1 MAEMIVVED
10 RNQDDLSRKAGCY
23 LHVDTELW
31 LEEDRVHRGD
41 GPAVIAPDGAERWY
55 IHGKEVSRDVNA
67 FLFPKQMVDATR
79 PRHAAEDHRFSGPFS
94 EVTAD

>member
-23 LHVDTELW
+23 LYIDTELW
-31 LEEDRVHRGD
+31 LEDDQVHRGD

-67 FLFPKQMVDATR
+67 FFFRNKWSMQRGLDTPQKITVFQAHFLK
-79 PRHAAEDHRFSGPFS
+79 
-94 EVTAD
+94 

>member
-1 MAEMIVVED
+1 MTAMIVVED

-23 LHVDTELW
+23 LYVDTELW
-31 LEEDRVHRGD
+31 LEEDQVHRGD

-67 FLFPKQMVDATR
+67 FFFQNKWSMQRGLNRRRRSPFFR
-79 PRHAAEDHRFSGPFS
+79 PIF
-94 EVTAD
+94 